1 MAEVLID
8 AASGGLA
15 GMLAT
20 TAVYPLEVIKTNLQA
35 QKKRA
40 TPGARPPRTVAEIV
54 RDVVA
59 RDGVMGLY
67 GGCEVAACQA
77 FVEKFIYFSA
87 FESLKRAYARL
98 VGALSLPASVLLGYL
113 SDWSHLPITLP
124 AEQVAV
130 RMQMTGASA
139 LDALRQVRAEGGLG
153 GLYKGMAAYVV
164 LGLKPAVQNAVFE
177 ALKARVLKRVGSAA
191 KELSALQAFCL
202 GAIARAVATL
212 LVFPC
217 TRAKVLMM
225 TRGQDASSEP
235 AGAPQ
240 PRAQGLREVLG
251 QVVREEGVLALYQGV
266 KPELIRGVL
275 SAAVMLM
282 AKEKITA
289 RSRRYFAAALS
300 RRGPPSK

>member
-1 MAEVLID
+1 MI
-8 AASGGLA
+8 
-15 GMLAT
+15 AT
-20 TAVYPLEVIKTNLQA
+20 TAVYPLEIIKTNLQA
-35 QKKRA
+35 QKKRT

-59 RDGVMGLY
+59 RDGLIGLY
-67 GGCEVAACQA
+67 GGCQVAACQA
-77 FVEKFIYFSA
+77 FLEKFIYFFT
-87 FESLKRAYARL
+87 FETLKRTYTRL
-98 VGALSLPASVLLGYL
+98 VGPASLPTSVLLGYF
-113 SDWSHLPITLP
+113 SDWSHLPITMP

-130 RMQMTGASA
+130 RIQTTGASA
-139 LDALRQVRAEGGLG
+139 LNALRQLREENGLR
-153 GLYKGMAAYVV
+153 GLYKGLGAYVV

-177 ALKARVLKRVGSAA
+177 ALKARVLKRVGAAA

-202 GAIARAVATL
+202 GAIARAIATL

-225 TRGQDASSEP
+225 TRGQDASQP
-235 AGAPQ
+235 AGAHPNDKQQ
-240 PRAQGLREVLG
+240 PRAPGLREVLS

-289 RSRRYFAAALS
+289 SNRRHFAAALS
-300 RRGPPSK
+300 RRAPSTWS

>member
-1 MAEVLID
+1 MDAIVD

-20 TAVYPLEVIKTNLQA
+20 TAVYPLEIIKTNLQA

-40 TPGARPPRTVAEIV
+40 TPGVRPPRTVAEIV

-59 RDGVMGLY
+59 RDGVIGLY

-77 FVEKFIYFSA
+77 FVEKFIYFYA
-87 FESLKRAYARL
+87 FESLKRAYTRL
-98 VGALSLPASVLLGYL
+98 VGTLSLPASVLLGYL

-124 AEQVAV
+124 AEQLAV
-130 RMQMTGASA
+130 RMQTTGCRP
-139 LDALRQVRAEGGLG
+139 LDALRQVLAESGLG

-202 GAIARAVATL
+202 GAIARAIATL

-225 TRGQDASSEP
+225 TRGQDASEP
-235 AGAPQ
+235 AGARAADAQP
-240 PRAQGLREVLG
+240 PRAEGLREVLRT
-251 QVVREEGVLALYQGV
+251 VIREEGVLALYQGV
-266 KPELIRGVL
+266 KPELVRGVL

-282 AKEKITA
+282 AKEKIK
-289 RSRRYFAAALS
+289 AAALS
-300 RRGPPSK
+300 SLRPPSK